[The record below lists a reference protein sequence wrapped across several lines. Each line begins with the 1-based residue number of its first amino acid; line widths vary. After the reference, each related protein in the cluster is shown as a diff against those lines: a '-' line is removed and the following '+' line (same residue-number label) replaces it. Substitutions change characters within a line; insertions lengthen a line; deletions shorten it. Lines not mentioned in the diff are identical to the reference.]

1 MKNALKLTLLSVAL
15 TSAYVAPA
23 HAFVADKSAATEEA
37 ASKEDKKWD
46 VKNPTGEMKTISI
59 NTDESTWSNL
69 DVHPNGKTI
78 IFDMLGDLYTM
89 PINGGKATPLVLGYD
104 WNMQATYSP
113 DGSKIAFLSDRDG
126 MMNVWVMNA
135 DGSDPVQ
142 ITKQT
147 SHTIHTPT
155 WSPDGQFIAV
165 TRGVMSSRSV
175 AAGEIWLYHH
185 TGGSGTKVK
194 AGSYGA
200 FNQKNI
206 TDPKFSPDGKYLYYT
221 QDVTSGRVWEYNKNS
236 TTELFNIIRHDLD
249 TGEEERYIGGAGGA
263 VIPTPSPDG
272 KYMAYLKREDTKTVL
287 YIKDLKS
294 GLDTRLYTEME
305 RDHQETFGTEGN
317 YAYFDWTPNSKNI
330 VFWSNGKFQSI
341 DVKDKKVTAIPFNV
355 AVEKQVQ
362 KAIRVAVEVAP
373 DTVQVKQTRW
383 ATMSPTG
390 DRIVYQ
396 ALGKLYIR
404 DVKSGKTKRL
414 TKQNDHDEF
423 YPSFSRDGKY
433 IAYTTWND
441 EKLGSVRVVK
451 ARGGKGKVISTEPG
465 HYMQPRFS
473 PDGEKVVFNRFT
485 GGYLTSPEWSMEPG
499 VYVADIDGDKMKRVI
514 KSGGDAHFGADNDK
528 IFYTSYQSGSY
539 GTKRKLVE
547 VNLDGFDQ
555 RDVLKGDKVTEF
567 KVSPN
572 GQWIAFTYQFNA
584 YVAPFSKVG
593 TLQSIGPKSSWVP
606 VGQASKTSGSE
617 MHWSADSKTLHWSN
631 ASTLYSRK
639 VEDTLKHLAKG
650 DEALPEPTSEG
661 IDLSFEV
668 KADIPDSKVALVGG
682 KVVTMRDADN
692 KQEIIE
698 NGVVLVEGNRIVKV
712 GNRSDVQIPKGY
724 KTVDVSGKTLVPGI
738 IDSHAHGSQ
747 GTRQIIPQQNWKNF
761 SSIGFGVT
769 TLHDPS
775 NDNREIFAAAE
786 LQRTGKIVG
795 PRIFS
800 TGRILYAGYSPGATA
815 KIDSYDDAKYHIKRT
830 QDNGAVSVKSY
841 NHPRRDTRQQVLAAA
856 RELGVNVVPEGGGKL
871 YQNMTMVI
879 DGHTTLEHSLNIPR
893 GYKDLTQMWS
903 QTETAY
909 NPTFVVAYGGLS
921 GERYWY
927 DKTNVWENER
937 LMRFAPRYIIE
948 PVSIRR
954 EKAPEDHYNHIE
966 IAKYAKTLRDN
977 GVRVLIGA
985 HGQREGLAAHWEMWM
1000 MAQGGFTPW
1009 EALRGATYDGAV
1021 ALGMDKDLGS
1031 IEAGKLADIVIIEED
1046 VLSDIRKSEY
1056 VSHTMINGRLFDAKT
1071 MNEVATGNYKAK
1083 PLFFDRL
1090 NINAMPTATATELKQ
1105 KEEKYHWKHH

>member
-1 MKNALKLTLLSVAL
+1 MKKAIKLTLLSVAL
-15 TSAYVAPA
+15 TSAYIAPTQ
-23 HAFVADKSAATEEA
+23 AFIADKSVATEK
-37 ASKEDKKWD
+37 STTKDDTKWD
-46 VKNPTGEMKTISI
+46 VTNPKGEMKTVSI
-59 NTDESTWSNL
+59 DTDESTWSNL

-78 IFDMLGDLYTM
+78 IFDMLGDIYTM
-89 PINGGKATPLVLGYD
+89 PISGGEAKPLVLGFE

-113 DGSKIAFLSDRDG
+113 DGKKIAFLSDRDG

-194 AGSYGA
+194 SGSYGA

-221 QDVTSGRVWEYNKNS
+221 QDVTDGRVWQYNKNS
-236 TTELFNIIRHDLD
+236 TSELFNIIRHDLD

-294 GLDTRLYTEME
+294 GVDTRLYTEME

-330 VFWSNGKFQSI
+330 VFWSNGKFQSV
-341 DVKDKKVTAIPFNV
+341 DVKNKQVDNIPFNV
-355 AVEKQVQ
+355 KVEKQIQQAV
-362 KAIRVAVEVAP
+362 RVAVDVAP
-373 DTVQVKQTRW
+373 DKVNVKQTRW
-383 ATMSPTG
+383 ATMSPKG

-396 ALGKLYIR
+396 ALGKLYVR
-404 DVKSGKTKRL
+404 YVESGKVKRL
-414 TKQNDHDEF
+414 TKQNDHDEY

-433 IAYTTWND
+433 ITYSTWND
-441 EKLGSVRVVK
+441 EDLGAVRVIR
-451 ARGGKGKVISTEPG
+451 ARGGKGKVITKEPG

-473 PDGEKVVFNRFT
+473 PDGEKVIFNRFT
-485 GGYLTSPEWSMEPG
+485 GGYITSPEWSMEPG
-499 VYVADIDGDKMKRVI
+499 VYIADVKGKNMKRVI
-514 KSGGDAHFGADNDK
+514 KSGSDAHFGADNDK
-528 IFYTSYQSGSY
+528 IYFTSYQSGSY

-572 GQWIAFTYQFNA
+572 GQWVAFTYQYNA

-617 MHWSADSKTLHWSN
+617 LHWSADSSTLHWSN

-639 VEDTLKHLAKG
+639 VSDTLEYLAKS
-650 DEALPEPTSEG
+650 DDALPEPTSTG

-668 KADIPDSKVALVGG
+668 DADIPDSKVALVGG

-692 KQEIIE
+692 NQEVIE

-712 GNRSDVQIPKGY
+712 GKASDIKIPRGF

-738 IDSHAHGSQ
+738 IDAHAHGSQ

-815 KIDSYDDAKYHIKRT
+815 KIDDYDDAKYHIKRT

-893 GYKDLTQMWS
+893 GYKDLTQIWS

-948 PVSIRR
+948 PLSIRR
-954 EKAPEDHYNHIE
+954 ETAPEDHYNHIE
-966 IAKYAKTLRDN
+966 VAKYAKTLRDN

-1000 MAQGGFTPW
+1000 MAQGGFTAW
-1009 EALRGATYDGAV
+1009 EALRGATYDGAI
-1021 ALGMDKDLGS
+1021 ALGMDKDIGS

-1046 VLSDIRKSEY
+1046 VLSDIRKSEF

-1071 MNEVATGNYKAK
+1071 MNEVVTGDYKAK

-1105 KEEKYHWKHH
+1105 KEEKYHWTHH